1 MIVET
6 GITNKSL
13 DLFIDIQVLKLHTN
27 TCNL

>member
-13 DLFIDIQVLKLHTN
+13 DLFIDIKVLKLHTN
-27 TCNL
+27 TYNL